1 MAAMRTLQPSM
12 MPMTAHRSLRVSAER
27 GETEEELEF
36 LRSHLCNEVQG
47 YSSLRTYPL
56 VNFIIVDFVDFKQID
71 FFFSS
76 T

>member
-1 MAAMRTLQPSM
+1 MRTLQPSM

-47 YSSLRTYPL
+47 YSSYLPISEFHNRR
-56 VNFIIVDFVDFKQID
+56 FR
-71 FFFSS
+71 
-76 T
+76 